1 MPTKKLSKGE
11 ELFALHCMAIGLH
24 PQREYR
30 FCPDRRWRADFVFET
45 EQIIVE
51 IEGGTWSNGRHSR
64 GAGMETDMKKYN
76 RATIMG
82 YRVLRYTTAM
92 VQSGE
97 AIDDVMEI
105 MG

>member
-1 MPTKKLSKGE
+1 
-11 ELFALHCMAIGLH
+11 
-24 PQREYR
+24 
-30 FCPDRRWRADFVFET
+30 
-45 EQIIVE
+45 
-51 IEGGTWSNGRHSR
+51 
-64 GAGMETDMKKYN
+64 METDMKKYN

-105 MG
+105 LG